1 MFVPHTAAFCRGLQL
16 LDCMLSTSSS
26 SKSRVLLGVGAAL
39 LAAGA
44 LAGVFAFER
53 GAFGPRAPGASW
65 LFYLAAI
72 PCYFLLQFF
81 AEAVLEA
88 FWGAPSLVA
97 KAVPILLLVGFYTA
111 WFFYVP

>member
-1 MFVPHTAAFCRGLQL
+1 MFSI
-16 LDCMLSTSSS
+16 LSD
-26 SKSRVLLGVGAAL
+26 SKGRVLLGVGAAL

-44 LAGVFAFER
+44 LAGVLAFER
-53 GAFGPRAPGASW
+53 GAFGLHAPAASW

-81 AEAVLEA
+81 AEFVLEG

-97 KAVPILLLVGFYTA
+97 KAVPILLLVGFYAA
-111 WFFYVP
+111 WFIYVA

>member
-1 MFVPHTAAFCRGLQL
+1 MFSISRG
-16 LDCMLSTSSS
+16 
-26 SKSRVLLGVGAAL
+26 SKGLVLLGVGAAL

-44 LAGVFAFER
+44 LAGVLAFER
-53 GAFGPRAPGASW
+53 GAFGPRAPTASW

-88 FWGAPSLVA
+88 LWGVPSLIA
-97 KAVPILLLVGFYTA
+97 KVVPVLLLIAFYSA
-111 WFFYVP
+111 WFIYVA